1 MSFGVGMSS
10 RVAKYIRLVIAS
22 IVSWHATHGLAEEMT
37 ISGPRPLAQ
46 AAEKLGT
53 RFQVPITYEDP
64 PYQFQEE
71 SEDTA
76 ADSAALLTSLV
87 PTAGPTIITALKPR
101 ELRFTYSVSSTSIGR
116 EAQAQE
122 ALQRALEVNNRDNPP
137 AIFELRRSGERLH
150 ISPRRVRN
158 RLGHYVL
165 YQSLLDLPI
174 SVEPTDRSALELV
187 DLLCSAV
194 SRASETPFEVGSI
207 NLGYWRRQRSA
218 LGGQNVPARELLLEL
233 LAELESRAADGRLRF
248 SWSLL
253 GDSAGAFALNFYTLT
268 LDSSDR
274 LSAKAKLPS
283 NVTDK
288 TRVPLQNAQT
298 GAMRQSSPP
307 GAEDGMRGN
316 RSR

>member
-1 MSFGVGMSS
+1 MSS
-10 RVAKYIRLVIAS
+10 RATKYIRLFIAS
-22 IVSWHATHGLAEEMT
+22 IVSWPDAHGFAEEMT

-64 PYQFQEE
+64 PYPFQRE

-87 PTAGPTIITALKPR
+87 PPPRPTIITALKPR
-101 ELRFTYSVSSTSIGR
+101 ELRFTYSVSSSSIGR

-137 AIFELRRSGERLH
+137 AIFELRRMGERLH
-150 ISPRRVRN
+150 LSPGRVKN

-165 YQSLLDLPI
+165 YRSLLDLPI
-174 SVEPTDRSALELV
+174 SVEPADRSALEFV

-194 SRASETPFEVGSI
+194 SRASETPLEVGTI

-218 LGGQNVPARELLLEL
+218 LGGQNIPARELLLEL
-233 LAELESRAADGRLRF
+233 LAELEGRAPDGRLRF

-268 LDSSDR
+268 PDSSDG
-274 LSAKAKLPS
+274 LNTGAKQAP
-283 NVTDK
+283 NVTDE
-288 TRVPLQNAQT
+288 TVPLQNART
-298 GAMRQSSPP
+298 GTLRQSNPA
-307 GAEDGMRGN
+307 GVRDAMGGN